1 LRATGRNVQRSLQR
15 AGAGRSGLRFGGI
28 ATLLIVAEVAIA
40 VAGLSGVVAVA
51 GSALRRP
58 GIGPIATDAYLT
70 ARLRLAVDPSARA
83 AAGTSLDEFGA
94 RFGSLEEELT
104 RRLEAEPGV
113 VSTTYAS
120 TLPGMDHPTGRMEV
134 EGVPSAAYDGAWSVR
149 QAWVDPTFFDV
160 LDQPILSGRAFDR
173 RDAGAEVR
181 PLIVNRTFVEQVL
194 GGASAVGRRVR
205 SVDSNGEAGPWR
217 EIVGVVNDL
226 GMNAARPELGTG
238 MYTPVAPGERH
249 PVYLLVRPGGDP
261 AAFVPRL
268 RAIASSVEPLLLVD
282 DPAPLA
288 DVVSELLWEA
298 RLSSVVF
305 ALIAVIAILL
315 STAGLYALMSFTV
328 SERTREIG
336 IRIALG
342 ARRSS
347 IARIVV
353 TLRMASRVLT
363 GSTA

>member
-1 LRATGRNVQRSLQR
+1 
-15 AGAGRSGLRFGGI
+15 
-28 ATLLIVAEVAIA
+28 
-40 VAGLSGVVAVA
+40 
-51 GSALRRP
+51 
-58 GIGPIATDAYLT
+58 
-70 ARLRLAVDPSARA
+70 
-83 AAGTSLDEFGA
+83 
-94 RFGSLEEELT
+94 
-104 RRLEAEPGV
+104 
-113 VSTTYAS
+113 
-120 TLPGMDHPTGRMEV
+120 
-134 EGVPSAAYDGAWSVR
+134 
-149 QAWVDPTFFDV
+149 
-160 LDQPILSGRAFDR
+160 
-173 RDAGAEVR
+173 
-181 PLIVNRTFVEQVL
+181 
-194 GGASAVGRRVR
+194 
-205 SVDSNGEAGPWR
+205 
-217 EIVGVVNDL
+217 VNDL
-226 GMNAARPELGTG
+226 GMNAARPELGAG

-347 IARIVV
+347 IARIVGARSALQLV
-353 TLRMASRVLT
+353 LGVAGGVWLGVFVVGDMLNSSIRTQQWPLTLAAVAAIM
-363 GSTA
+363 GTAGLVACLVPTARAMRIPAVRALRANG